1 MKLHYFKVFLNFVIG
16 LGVFILVIMFIR
28 FNSIVAD
35 NAADTK
41 HIVQSQNEIL
51 NAIKRQAVDNKI
63 SSEEKTAIIICM
75 LQVNISERTTDVLNN
90 CRKNALAGSNGITP
104 APSVQVTPVQPAQP
118 TQPQTPGDRKSVV

>member
-75 LQVNISERTTDVLNN
+75 LGEHLRAYN
-90 CRKNALAGSNGITP
+90 
-104 APSVQVTPVQPAQP
+104 
-118 TQPQTPGDRKSVV
+118 